1 MNFRVIIFSGIM
13 TALIGAMMGLA
24 VAKIAQREERKP
36 ILIIG
41 GATLGFVIG
50 AFQSSIL
57 QRQKL
62 RDEEYE
68 ESDE

>member
-24 VAKIAQREERKP
+24 VAKIAQREQRQP

-41 GATLGFVIG
+41 GATVGFVIG
-50 AFQSSIL
+50 AFQSSVQ

-68 ESDE
+68 ESEE